1 MLNILNNADLTTAF
15 KTYTIYRAK
24 PSEECLKGPLSTDVR
39 GPDATDSREEEI
51 AIDPERLQ
59 SRSDDED
66 TDFEEEDMDT
76 DWLSELKRVM
86 EVQS

>member
-1 MLNILNNADLTTAF
+1 MSTFDLSMVIIKLSSKMF
-15 KTYTIYRAK
+15 CLCTIE

-66 TDFEEEDMDT
+66 T
-76 DWLSELKRVM
+76 
-86 EVQS
+86 